1 VHSLTSKV
9 VAQSWRIWGKRARSG
24 TSFPPFLPC
33 RAEVPSLKR
42 FLAHGPEPRRAPLCP
57 YIHSPYRV
65 GGYAP
70 HSRWLKEPCARTYL
84 LDDGSNLNSALLPP
98 DDALPT
104 AGANL
109 PRGQQAIKVRVG
121 TNGKKTGR
129 RDSGATAT
137 ILPLIR
143 SWKRQSAS
151 WALYPRWCRV
161 RVTRLSGCCL
171 IHEAEGGVAT
181 RGPAWS
187 ADEKPANWLGF
198 RGWRL
203 ISVCY
208 SGHSDGFPPVTLF
221 RQRNRRSPVPPVG
234 ASSYSVEPALQ

>member
-1 VHSLTSKV
+1 MRVT
-9 VAQSWRIWGKRARSG
+9 SG
-24 TSFPPFLPC
+24 TSFQPFLPR

-121 TNGKKTGR
+121 TNVKKTGR
-129 RDSGATAT
+129 RDLGATA
-137 ILPLIR
+137 IC
-143 SWKRQSAS
+143 SSSEVGSAR
-151 WALYPRWCRV
+151 AR
-161 RVTRLSGCCL
+161 
-171 IHEAEGGVAT
+171 
-181 RGPAWS
+181 
-187 ADEKPANWLGF
+187 
-198 RGWRL
+198 
-203 ISVCY
+203 
-208 SGHSDGFPPVTLF
+208 
-221 RQRNRRSPVPPVG
+221 
-234 ASSYSVEPALQ
+234 VEPFILVYAACG